1 MKREQSNK
9 STERILALLVLLLHG
24 EYNRDEIFMSIAE
37 YSRGATLASQIKM
50 FERDL
55 STLERAG
62 LHVEREKIYR
72 GVVLYSVPPQQF
84 RKDTDEQRD
93 AQTSTH
99 D

>member
-9 STERILALLVLLLHG
+9 STERILALLVLLLQG
-24 EYNRDEIFMSIAE
+24 EHHQDEIFMSIPD
-37 YSRGATLASQIKM
+37 YRRGATDGAQRKM

-62 LHVEREKIYR
+62 LHVERDKIYR

-84 RKDTDEQRD
+84 RRSIDEPMPR
-93 AQTSTH
+93 A
-99 D
+99 